1 MTNYLVRLWLPD
13 RPGALGEVASAIGH
27 AGGDVVGIEI
37 LERGAARAID
47 ELVVVLPDHVAPA
60 VLAAAVTS
68 IDGVDVEDLR
78 ATDESEHDLGMAAV
92 ELAAEIAEAGSASVV
107 IEGLAGHVHRALAA
121 DWTAVTGDGARVLA
135 SFGATPPAGWLAAY
149 VEGVRHVAVAT
160 SGHGADDVAWAELRG
175 TGLHV
180 VVGRSGRP
188 LRDRERRFLT
198 ALARVSAVRWR
209 DLSSDTEPRP
219 A

>member
-1 MTNYLVRLWLPD
+1 MPD

-37 LERGAARAID
+37 LERGPARAID
-47 ELVVVLPDHVAPA
+47 ELAVVLPDHVAPA
-60 VLAAAVTS
+60 ALAAA
-68 IDGVDVEDLR
+68 IAAIGGVDVEDLR

-92 ELAAEIAEAGSASVV
+92 ELAAAIAEAATSAAL
-107 IEGLAGHVHRALAA
+107 IERLVTHVHHTLAA
-121 DWTAVTGDGARVLA
+121 DWTAVTDDDVKAQGIVA
-135 SFGATPPAGWLAAY
+135 SLGSAPTWPWLAAY
-149 VEGVRHVAVAT
+149 LEGVRHVAVAT
-160 SGHGADDVAWAELRG
+160 AGHGADDVAWAALPA
-175 TGLHV
+175 TSLHV

-209 DLSSDTEPRP
+209 DL
-219 A
+219 

>member
-1 MTNYLVRLWLPD
+1 MTNLIVRLWLPD
-13 RPGALGEVASAIGH
+13 RPGALGEVASVIGH

-47 ELVVVLPDHVAPA
+47 ELVVVLPDDVSPA
-60 VLAAAVTS
+60 SLAAAIGA

-78 ATDESEHDLGMAAV
+78 ATDETEHELGMAAV
-92 ELAAEIAEAGSASVV
+92 ELAAAIAESKTADELTAK
-107 IEGLAGHVHRALAA
+107 LALHVHHVLAA
-121 DWTAVTGDGARVLA
+121 DWTAVTDDDRGVIASHGAV
-135 SFGATPPAGWLAAY
+135 PQWPWLAAY
-149 VEGVRHVAVAT
+149 LEGVRHVAFAT
-160 SGHGADDVAWAELRG
+160 AGHGADDMAWAELAG
-175 TGLHV
+175 TTIHV
-180 VVGRSGRP
+180 AVGRSGRP

-209 DLSSDTEPRP
+209 DLHAASRGRP